1 MNKAKFIKEVTVI
14 DPDTMGEV
22 EVSIFKHPN
31 GAMFGIDA
39 SFIEQVLEEE
49 NEITIDPFNVNE
61 TVLLIWE

>member
-1 MNKAKFIKEVTVI
+1 MNKANYVADITVI
-14 DPDTMGEV
+14 DPDTLGEV
-22 EVSIFKHPN
+22 EVTIFKHPN

-61 TVLLIWE
+61 TILLIWK